1 VAITLSPKNNP
12 YRVLQIIRG
21 VGYYKD
27 LFYPPPPTDASPGR
41 TRDFLHP
48 TTMYR
53 DFFAAGYFIHRLSN
67 KWELWAPF
75 EEALYNLPSKGYV
88 QSDWEKCKVMMSIRE
103 NVLSFA
109 YAIAIALPYQHV
121 PPPASFLKKLPADE
135 AKTVPGQIV
144 EQLSNRLIRPWQ
156 LIDQMFLHPRKTV
169 ESIHKVLK
177 IETTEQWKAF
187 LAEYGPYWAGYV
199 LCAAILRW
207 TDLAREAKWAAE
219 YDVLWRKS
227 ERSWIELS
235 KAVDKVR
242 WVRWSAAENDPGI
255 GVDKLPSSE
264 ERQESEL

>member
-1 VAITLSPKNNP
+1 
-12 YRVLQIIRG
+12 
-21 VGYYKD
+21 
-27 LFYPPPPTDASPGR
+27 
-41 TRDFLHP
+41 
-48 TTMYR
+48 MYR

-88 QSDWEKCKVMMSIRE
+88 QSHWEKCKIMMFIRE
-103 NVLSFA
+103 NVLSFT

-121 PPPASFLKKLPADE
+121 PPPTSLLKQLPAEE
-135 AKTVPGQIV
+135 AKTVPGQIL
-144 EQLSNRLIRPWQ
+144 EQLSNRLIRPWR
-156 LIDQMFLHPRKTV
+156 LIDQMFLHPKKTV
-169 ESIHKVLK
+169 NSIQRVLK
-177 IETTEQWKAF
+177 IETTEEWQAF
-187 LAEYGPYWAGYV
+187 LVEYGPYWAGYV